1 MRIVFMGTPDYA
13 TTILKEILQN
23 RGFKVVA
30 VVTQPDKPVGR
41 KQILT
46 PPDVKKFLLDNGYD
60 TLIYQP
66 NDLNDEKFIKK
77 IKDLN
82 ADFIVVA
89 AYGKI
94 LPKKILDICP
104 SINLHASLLPKYR
117 GASPIQNC
125 LLNGDSITG
134 ITAMLMDE
142 GLDTGDILGFM
153 ITKIKKDDN
162 AVTLFKKL
170 SIMAAKLT
178 IYVLENFNSI
188 KALRQNSVDATYCKK
203 IEKEDGRVD
212 FLDARAIFN
221 KYRAFI
227 SWPGIYLKSG
237 LKLKKIDLIDT
248 FSKNKEG
255 KILEFTNRGVIIGC
269 KKGKIEIIE
278 VQPPSKRVMDIFSF
292 LRGRRLGIGDYLS

>member
-46 PPDVKKFLLDNGYD
+46 PPNVKKFLLDDGYD